1 MTVEKTPGISCNLS
15 TRWALISPSS
25 ASNFNL
31 ILREAASDISDIEKK
46 ALTAIRSRISKEL
59 FSIS

>member
-1 MTVEKTPGISCNLS
+1 M
-15 TRWALISPSS
+15 
-25 ASNFNL
+25 

-59 FSIS
+59 FSNKLTTSG